1 MSDFAEKISEKLRSQ
16 LNQVNDSLEQI
27 TKAGKGLVTK
37 VSEQGSAQFKKL
49 VETGEA
55 QQKGGKTLAEQLKE
69 SFEDQFNGDIKASVD
84 QLRLAALGLL
94 TKAKTSSE
102 QYFNELV
109 KLGETQT
116 KPAQNKSKTTAASK
130 KSSTTAA

>member
-1 MSDFAEKISEKLRSQ
+1 MSDFAEKITEKVKIQ
-16 LNQVNDSLEQI
+16 LSQVNESLEQL

-37 VSEQGSAQFKKL
+37 VSEQGSKQFQQL
-49 VETGEA
+49 VKTGEA
-55 QQKGGKTLAEQLKE
+55 QLKDGKTLVEQIKE
-69 SFEDQFNGDIKASVD
+69 SFEDQFSGDVKASVG
-84 QLRLAALGLL
+84 QLRLAALGLF

-109 KLGETQT
+109 KLGEAQT
-116 KPAQNKSKTTAASK
+116 KPTLKTKATAASK